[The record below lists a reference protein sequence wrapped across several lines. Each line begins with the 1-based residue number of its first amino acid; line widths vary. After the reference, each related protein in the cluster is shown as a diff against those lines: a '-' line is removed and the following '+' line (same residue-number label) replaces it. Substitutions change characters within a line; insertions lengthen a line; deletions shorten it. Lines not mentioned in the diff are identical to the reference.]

1 MSKKTNQLDPATDAE
16 SKNDSYL
23 FPLADPVNGLS
34 KKMTVAQAKEAFGV
48 KKKIYIATGSEV
60 DTLTIPEIA
69 GKEILMIG
77 REMGLIYEV
86 GSSPASNQ
94 FTWDDINI
102 VLGAEVSG
110 AGEQFIILYRTY

>member
-1 MSKKTNQLDPATDAE
+1 
-16 SKNDSYL
+16 
-23 FPLADPVNGLS
+23 
-34 KKMTVAQAKEAFGV
+34 MTVAQAKEAFGV
-48 KKKIYIATGSEV
+48 KKKIYVADGTEG
-60 DTLTIPEIA
+60 DTLTIPEIS

-94 FTWDDINI
+94 FTWDDTDI
-102 VLGAEVSG
+102 VLGTEVSG